1 MAADIIFVIM
11 LPQLVCVLFFS
22 FSNTY
27 GAFAGFFTGLVLRIG
42 AGESY
47 LSLPCLIPFPWYS
60 KEFGQLFPFRSF
72 AMLSSLTAILLI
84 SKLSEWIR
92 NRMRPTQITQA
103 TEDAVVPLKRSEIDT
118 MFANADKLELAKDN
132 CHITNMDNLAV

>member
-47 LSLPCLIPFPWYS
+47 LSLPCLSALVIVTLIALDQKLKICCQGKFNSILPFFWCNP
-60 KEFGQLFPFRSF
+60 KIKGLD
-72 AMLSSLTAILLI
+72 L
-84 SKLSEWIR
+84 
-92 NRMRPTQITQA
+92 
-103 TEDAVVPLKRSEIDT
+103 
-118 MFANADKLELAKDN
+118 
-132 CHITNMDNLAV
+132 